1 MLGGEAMKDKYKVPL
16 DKLKRRADLSKFD
29 FDTTEQISMCK
40 DIIGQERGIKALNFG
55 LSIKKKG
62 YNIFVTGITGTGR
75 NSHSYSIAK
84 KFAEKRETPSDWC
97 YVYNFK
103 KPENPIAIRLKPGEG
118 IIFKKKMKEFVEK
131 LKIEIP
137 KSFNSKEYED
147 KKSEVLH
154 YYHKKV
160 EEIIDELNT
169 MAREYNFIF
178 KQTEKG
184 LMSIPLVDGRPMKE
198 SEIENL
204 SEEEI
209 AIIRKNSRQLI
220 SKAFDVVKKI
230 RQIEEELRSKM
241 KKINEETAFEV
252 VDFYSA
258 HLETFFR
265 DNEEVVNY
273 LNDAKESIVE
283 NIEKFI
289 NEEENN
295 ELHTI
300 LDRVNKNDD
309 FFIKYEVN
317 LFIDKSNSKGA
328 PVIREANPTYYNLL
342 GKIEYVNELGILKT
356 DHTRIRPGAI
366 HEANGGYLILQAKD
380 ILTNPGAW
388 EGLKRALI
396 TEEAKI
402 ENIGRESVLP
412 ETISPEPIPLD
423 LKVIIIGDSYT
434 YQLLYIYDDDFKK
447 LFRIRA
453 DFDIEMERSEG
464 NIKKIISFIAQQ
476 CNEEGLKPFHK
487 GAIERILEYSSRL
500 AEHQN
505 KLTTRFNE
513 IVEIMYEADAW
524 ADHDNSSIVLRE
536 HVNKAINE
544 KIYRNNKFEEKI
556 QELIAEG
563 TILINISG
571 YKVGEINGLSV
582 MGSGQYFFGRP
593 SKITVTTYA
602 GKDGIINIE
611 REVNISG
618 SSHDKGVMIL
628 SGYLGEKFATKH
640 PLSLSAS
647 ITFEQSYGIIDG
659 DSASSTELYALLSSL
674 SGLPIDQGIAV
685 TGSVNQKGMIQ
696 PIGGVNEKIEG
707 YFKVCKLM
715 GLTGEQGVII
725 PYQNVN
731 NLMLND
737 EVIEAVKDGKFS
749 IYAIK
754 TIDEGIEILTG
765 VKLGT
770 RDENGKFEEGTV
782 SYLVQKKLD
791 MYAKAR

>member
-1 MLGGEAMKDKYKVPL
+1 MRDNYKVPL
-16 DKLKRRADLSKFD
+16 FRLKRRSDLSKFD
-29 FDTTEQISMCK
+29 FITTEQISMCK
-40 DIIGQERGIKALNFG
+40 DIIGQERGIKALKFG

-62 YNIFVTGITGTGR
+62 YNVFVTGITGTGR

-84 KFAEKRETPSDWC
+84 NFADKRDTPSDWC

-118 IIFKKKMKEFVEK
+118 TIFKKKMKELMEK
-131 LKIEIP
+131 LEIEIP
-137 KSFNSKEYED
+137 KSFGSKGHED

-154 YYHKKV
+154 HYQKKI
-160 EEIIDELNT
+160 EDIIEELNI
-169 MAREYNFIF
+169 MAKEHNFVF

-184 LMSIPLVDGRPMKE
+184 LLSIPLIDGRPMKE
-198 SEIENL
+198 SEMENL

-209 AIIRKNSRQLI
+209 GEVRKNSRQLI

-230 RQIEEELRSKM
+230 RQIEEELKSKIE
-241 KKINEETAFEV
+241 KLNEETACEV

-258 HLETFFR
+258 HLETYFSE
-265 DNEEVVNY
+265 NKAVVDY
-273 LNDAKESIVE
+273 LNEVKESIID
-283 NIEKFI
+283 NIEEFI
-289 NEEENN
+289 DEEETT
-295 ELHTI
+295 ELHAI
-300 LDRVNKNDD
+300 LNRGNKSED

-317 LFIDKSNSKGA
+317 LFIDKSNNSGA

-342 GKIEYVNELGILKT
+342 GKIEHVNELGMLKT
-356 DHTRIRPGAI
+356 DHTKIRPGAI
-366 HEANGGYLILQAKD
+366 HEANGGYLIIQAKD

-402 ENIGRESVLP
+402 ENIGKESILP
-412 ETISPEPIPLD
+412 ETIMPEPIPLD

-447 LFRIRA
+447 MFRIRA
-453 DFDIEMERSEG
+453 DFDIEMDRSEE
-464 NIKKIISFIAQQ
+464 NIKKIISFIAQH
-476 CNEEGLKPFHK
+476 CSEEGLKPFHK
-487 GAIERILEYSSRL
+487 GAIERILEYGSRL

-524 ADHDNSSIVLRE
+524 ADQDGSCIVLRE
-536 HVNKAINE
+536 HVDKAIDE
-544 KIYRNNKFEEKI
+544 KVYRNNKFEEKI

-563 TILINISG
+563 TILINILG
-571 YKVGEINGLSV
+571 HKVGEINGLSV
-582 MGSGQYFFGRP
+582 MGSGQYSFGRP
-593 SKITVTTYA
+593 NKITVTTYA

-674 SGLPIDQGIAV
+674 SDIPINQGIAV

-707 YFKVCKLM
+707 YFKICKLK

-725 PYQNVN
+725 PHQNID
-731 NLMLND
+731 NLMLSD
-737 EVIEAVKDGKFS
+737 EVIEAVNDGNFS

-765 VKLGT
+765 IKLGK
-770 RDENGKFEEGTV
+770 RDENGNFEEGTI

-791 MYAKAR
+791 RYAKVGEKQR

>member
-1 MLGGEAMKDKYKVPL
+1 MQESYKVPL
-16 DKLKRRADLSKFD
+16 SRLKRKYDLTKFD
-29 FDTTEQISMCK
+29 FATTRQIKMSK

-62 YNIFVTGITGTGR
+62 YNIFVSGIPGTGR

-84 KFAEKRETPSDWC
+84 SFAETRNTPDDWC

-103 KPENPIAIRLKPGEG
+103 KPENPIAIRLKPGGG
-118 IIFKKKMKEFVEK
+118 IIFKKKMKDFMDK

-137 KSFNSKEYED
+137 KSFSSKEYED
-147 KKSEVLH
+147 KKSEVYH
-154 YYHKKV
+154 YYQKKI
-160 EEIIDELNT
+160 EEIIDELNH
-169 MAREYNFIF
+169 MAKEYNFIF

-184 LMSIPLVDGRPMKE
+184 LLSIPLIEGRPMKE

-209 AIIRKNSRQLI
+209 VDIRKNSTQLI
-220 SKAFDVVKKI
+220 SKAFDIVKKI
-230 RQIEEELRSKM
+230 RQIEEELRLKM
-241 KKINEETAFEV
+241 KKLNEETAFEV
-252 VDFYSA
+252 VNFYSTRIESLFIENKA
-258 HLETFFR
+258 VINYI
-265 DNEEVVNY
+265 NEVNQ
-273 LNDAKESIVE
+273 SIVE
-283 NIEKFI
+283 NIDKFI
-289 NEEENN
+289 EEEETNELQVLLNRGKKNEE
-295 ELHTI
+295 
-300 LDRVNKNDD
+300 
-309 FFIKYEVN
+309 FFTRYEIN
-317 LFIDKSNSKGA
+317 LFIDKSNKEGA
-328 PVIREANPTYYNLL
+328 PVIKETNPTYYNLL
-342 GKIEYVNELGILKT
+342 GKIEHVNELGMLKT

-366 HEANGGYLILQAKD
+366 HEANGGYLIIQARD
-380 ILTNPGAW
+380 ILTSPGAW

-396 TEEAKI
+396 TEEARI
-402 ENIGRESVLP
+402 ENIGKESILP
-412 ETISPEPIPLD
+412 ETITPEPIPLD
-423 LKVIIIGDSYT
+423 LKVIIIGDNYT
-434 YQLLYIYDDDFKK
+434 YQLLYVYDDDFKK

-453 DFDIEMERSEG
+453 DFDIEMDRNEDNVR
-464 NIKKIISFIAQQ
+464 KLVSFIAHH
-476 CNEEGLKPFHK
+476 CNEEGLKPFHSE
-487 GAIERILEYSSRL
+487 AIGRMLEHGSRL

-513 IVEIMYEADAW
+513 MVEIMYEADAW
-524 ADHDNSSIVLRE
+524 ADYEGSSIVLE
-536 HVNKAINE
+536 KHVNKAIDE
-544 KIYRNNKFEEKI
+544 KIYRNNKYEEKL

-563 TILINISG
+563 TILINTSG

-582 MGSGQYFFGRP
+582 MGSGQYSFGRP
-593 SKITVTTYA
+593 NKITVTTYA
-602 GKDGIINIE
+602 GKEGIINIE

-640 PLSLSAS
+640 PLSLSAR

-674 SGLPIDQGIAV
+674 SNLPINQGIAV

-707 YFKVCKLM
+707 YFNICKLK
-715 GLTGEQGVII
+715 GLTGEEGVII
-725 PYQNVN
+725 PYQNID

-737 EVIEAVKDGKFS
+737 EVIEAVKERKFS

-765 VKLGT
+765 VRAGK
-770 RDENGKFEEGTV
+770 RDENGNFEEGTV
-782 SYLVQKKLD
+782 SYLVQQKLD
-791 MYAKAR
+791 SYAKNKELER

>member
-1 MLGGEAMKDKYKVPL
+1 MKDNYKVPL
-16 DKLKRRADLSKFD
+16 DKLKKRADLSKYD
-29 FDTTEQISMCK
+29 FDTTEQVSMCK

-118 IIFKKKMKEFVEK
+118 TIFKKKMKEFVEK

-137 KSFNSKEYED
+137 KSFSSKEYED
-147 KKSEVLH
+147 KKSEVIH
-154 YYHKKV
+154 YYHKKI
-160 EEIIDELNT
+160 EEIIDELNA
-169 MAREYNFIF
+169 MAMEHNFIF

-184 LMSIPLVDGRPMKE
+184 LMSIPLVDGKPMKE

-209 AIIRKNSRQLI
+209 ADIKKNSRKLI

-230 RQIEEELRSKM
+230 KQVEEELKNKM
-241 KKINEETAFEV
+241 KKIREETAFEV

-258 HLETFFR
+258 HLEALFK
-265 DNEEVVNY
+265 DNERVVNY
-273 LNDAKESIVE
+273 LKDVKENIVY
-283 NIEKFI
+283 NIEKFVD
-289 NEEENN
+289 EEEDN
-295 ELHTI
+295 ELHAMF
-300 LDRVNKNDD
+300 DRINKNED
-309 FFIKYEVN
+309 FFIRYEVN
-317 LFIDKSNSKGA
+317 LFIDRSNSKGA

-342 GKIEYVNELGILKT
+342 GKIEYVSEHGILKT

-366 HEANGGYLILQAKD
+366 QEANGGYLILQAKD
-380 ILTNPGAW
+380 ILINPGAW

-396 TEEAKI
+396 TEEVKI
-402 ENIGRESVLP
+402 ENIGRESILP

-447 LFRIRA
+447 LFKIRA
-453 DFDIEMERSEG
+453 DFDVEMERSEE
-464 NIKKIISFIAQQ
+464 NIRKIISFIAQQ
-476 CNEEGLKPFHK
+476 CSEEGLKPFHR
-487 GAIERILEYSSRL
+487 GAVERILEYSSRL
-500 AEHQN
+500 AGHQN

-524 ADHDNSSIVLRE
+524 AEQDNISIVLKE
-536 HVNKAINE
+536 HVDRAIEE
-544 KIYRNNKFEEKI
+544 KNYRNNKFEEKI

-563 TILINISG
+563 TILIDTSG

-593 SKITVTTYA
+593 SKITVNTYA

-628 SGYLGEKFATKH
+628 SGYLGEKFAIKY

-647 ITFEQSYGIIDG
+647 ITFEQSYGIVDG

-674 SGLPIDQGIAV
+674 SGLPINQGIAV

-707 YFKVCKLM
+707 YFKVCKLI

-725 PYQNVN
+725 PYQNVD
-731 NLMLND
+731 NLMLSD
-737 EVIEAVKDGKFS
+737 EVIEAVKNGKFS

-765 VKLGT
+765 VESGT